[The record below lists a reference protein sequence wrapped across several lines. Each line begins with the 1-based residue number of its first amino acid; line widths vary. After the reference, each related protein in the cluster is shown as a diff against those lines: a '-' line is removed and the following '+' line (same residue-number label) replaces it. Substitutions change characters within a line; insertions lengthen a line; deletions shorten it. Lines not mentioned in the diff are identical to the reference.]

1 MTAYLL
7 LVDINCWQL
16 LQRLWEMSTLA
27 PCSSISLVTKVCV
40 LELVL
45 LDSSCDDWYV
55 IGWFTVCF
63 KREFVDWKC
72 WSTTKLSWTPSL
84 SRSFAKEST
93 ISLVKRE
100 GLAVI
105 GLLIISLT
113 RMSGDSAAVVKDSQL
128 RGVVEE
134 DLPLPL
140 DIQLSGS
147 QSVFIDMDSR
157 VFVLFTLFLVLP
169 SVNAYQHMCRV
180 ID

>member
-1 MTAYLL
+1 M
-7 LVDINCWQL
+7 
-16 LQRLWEMSTLA
+16 
-27 PCSSISLVTKVCV
+27 
-40 LELVL
+40 
-45 LDSSCDDWYV
+45 
-55 IGWFTVCF
+55 
-63 KREFVDWKC
+63 
-72 WSTTKLSWTPSL
+72 
-84 SRSFAKEST
+84 
-93 ISLVKRE
+93 
-100 GLAVI
+100 I
-105 GLLIISLT
+105 GLSIISLT
-113 RMSGDSAAVVKDSQL
+113 RTSGDSAAVVKDSQL